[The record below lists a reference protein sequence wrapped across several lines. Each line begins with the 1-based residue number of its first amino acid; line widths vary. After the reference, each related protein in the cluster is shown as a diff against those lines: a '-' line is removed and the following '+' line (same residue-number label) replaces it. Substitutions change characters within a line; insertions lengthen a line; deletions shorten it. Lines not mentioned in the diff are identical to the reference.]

1 MCSPKVPD
9 GVVGNAAL
17 ALGDLARLDRVSAS
31 LESLEPGAVPS
42 LLAACRARS
51 GAAQENVA
59 IACAR
64 LTRRA
69 PHMAA
74 LKEHHGLE
82 LIYAYVK
89 P

>member
-1 MCSPKVPD
+1 MYARACPEKRYAERRKSAVPP
-9 GVVGNAAL
+9 
-17 ALGDLARLDRVSAS
+17 RRSTS

-42 LLAACRARS
+42 LLAACRARA
-51 GAAQENVA
+51 GAAQKNAA

-64 LTRRA
+64 LARRA
-69 PHMAA
+69 AHMAA